1 VPVVD
6 ADKVKDVLMIKA
18 KGSDQTARKRY
29 KKKMESYY
37 NANLIIEIQ
46 LPSHIR
52 LILEYS

>member
-29 KKKMESYY
+29 IKKMESYY